1 MKNILIIEDDKNSAQ
16 VLKQFL
22 EKKEYNVDAL
32 HNLKDLE
39 KVDLNNYELLLLDMI
54 LPDGKGTEKIK
65 DLMDLNPYLKIII
78 MTGFGDVKDA
88 VYSMK
93 SGAFDFIKKPI
104 DLKRLM
110 FLIEKAYEE
119 LSLEKEN
126 KKLKYIVQ
134 ESIKKDFVIG
144 KSDIMKNILYIVN
157 KVTETDA
164 NLLITGETGVG
175 KEVFT
180 RYIQRFSKRKEK
192 PFITINCAAIPKDL
206 VESELF
212 GFEKGAFTGADKFK
226 PGKFEL
232 ADKGTLFL
240 DEIGELPLEI
250 QSKLLRVL
258 ENGVLERV
266 GGTKEVNVDV
276 RIIAATNRNLE
287 EEVKKGN
294 FRMDL
299 FYRLNIINI
308 VIPPLRERKEDIP
321 IFIEFFN
328 KRYSQKYNKPEVSFS
343 KETYNILNSYDWPG
357 NIREV
362 RNFIE
367 RIFIIFDTNKQV
379 NKQEIENLLVKKQNI
394 VNSKKEFSKPENFSL
409 MKLEEIEKNVILKTL
424 EVFSGNKTKTA
435 KSLGISLRT
444 LQYKLK
450 KYKSMVGEKQ

>member
-16 VLKQFL
+16 ILKQFL
-22 EKKEYNVDAL
+22 EKKEYNVNAF
-32 HNLKDLE
+32 HNLKSLE
-39 KVDLNNYELLLLDMI
+39 KVDLNNYDLILLDMI

-65 DLMDLNPYLKIII
+65 DLINLNPYLKIII

-119 LSLEKEN
+119 ISLEKEN
-126 KKLKYIVQ
+126 KKLRYIVQ

-144 KSDIMKNILYIVN
+144 KSDIMKNIIYIVN

-180 RYIQRFSKRKEK
+180 RYIQKFSQRKDK

-212 GFEKGAFTGADKFK
+212 GYEKGAFTGADKFK
-226 PGKFEL
+226 LGKFEL

-240 DEIGELPLEI
+240 DEIGELPLQM

-258 ENGVLERV
+258 ENGVFERV
-266 GGTKEVNVDV
+266 GGTKEIKTDV

-308 VIPPLRERKEDIP
+308 VIPPLRERKQDIP

-328 KRYSQKYNKPEVSFS
+328 KKYSQKYNKPEISFS
-343 KETYNILNSYDWPG
+343 KDSYNILNSYDWPG

-362 RNFIE
+362 RNFME
-367 RIFIIFDTNKQV
+367 RIFIIFDTSKQIK
-379 NKQEIENLLVKKQNI
+379 KQEIESLLAKKLKAK
-394 VNSKKEFSKPENFSL
+394 NSKEELLKSDNFSL

-424 EVFSGNKTKTA
+424 EIFSGNKTKTA

-450 KYKSMVGEKQ
+450 KYENTLGEK